1 MDTEEFRRSE
11 MSLLS
16 SPLPGAY
23 DLVQLSEVL
32 SLPDSFL
39 TSPLL
44 SWRTMNG
51 TAVFVFPLLQQRENL
66 NCTAQSS
73 WVQDITVCPFVA
85 ESTNQTMN
93 QCLSICDFTSYWQ
106 VLSDFIFV
114 AFFAFCHQTLVNRV

>member
-1 MDTEEFRRSE
+1 MRVHEMDTEEFRRSE

-44 SWRTMNG
+44 S
-51 TAVFVFPLLQQRENL
+51 
-66 NCTAQSS
+66 
-73 WVQDITVCPFVA
+73 
-85 ESTNQTMN
+85 
-93 QCLSICDFTSYWQ
+93 
-106 VLSDFIFV
+106 
-114 AFFAFCHQTLVNRV
+114 